1 MRSGLLNE
9 RLTVNRLVTT
19 TDATGAKKVTL
30 AKRGEYW
37 CRVLHQQHDRNTA
50 DVDRIVYNPDIRFE
64 LRASVP
70 IDDNDIIEYAG
81 KRYVIVNI
89 EKNRN
94 IDTQTLNCNRY
105 EQ

>member
-9 RLTVNRLVTT
+9 RMTVFRQVST
-19 TDATGAKKVTL
+19 TDATGAKKVSL

-37 CRVLHQQHDRNTA
+37 CRVLHQQHDRSTA
-50 DVDRIVYNPDIRFE
+50 DIERVVYNPDIRFE

-70 IDDNDIIEYAG
+70 IADSDIIEYDG
-81 KRYVIVNI
+81 KRYVIVKI

-94 IDTQTLNCNRY
+94 IDTQTLICDRY